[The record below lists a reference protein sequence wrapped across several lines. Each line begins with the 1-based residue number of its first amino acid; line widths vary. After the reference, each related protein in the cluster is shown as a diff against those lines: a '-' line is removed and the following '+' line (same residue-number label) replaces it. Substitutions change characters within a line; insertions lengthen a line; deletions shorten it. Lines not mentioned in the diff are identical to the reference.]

1 MISVFSGVLCCSV
14 IAIPG
19 IAMALQTIP
28 ACHGV
33 AIELDVNAEVVVIN
47 TYGTQ
52 VLDTWAFSV
61 ADPDEH
67 LSMEHTRSCLSRL
80 SPSVGDSLITNR
92 RQPVLTMLE
101 DTSPGIHDTLLC
113 ACNQEIYREL
123 GCDESHR
130 NCESN
135 LHEALSTVGIKVSR
149 TPAPLNL
156 FMNVPVAADGA
167 IDRRPPQSRPGDRV
181 RLRADMQVVIVFS
194 ACPQDITPINGAE
207 CIPRDAHY
215 EVISQKPVQ

>member
-1 MISVFSGVLCCSV
+1 M
-14 IAIPG
+14 IAIPS

-33 AIELDVNAEVVVIN
+33 AIELDVDAEVVVIN

-80 SPSVGDSLITNR
+80 SPRVGDSLFSNR
-92 RQPVLTMLE
+92 RQSVLTMLE

-113 ACNQEIYREL
+113 ACNREIYREL
-123 GCDESHR
+123 GCNESHR

-135 LHEALSTVGIKVSR
+135 LHEALSTVGIKVST

>member
-1 MISVFSGVLCCSV
+1 M

-135 LHEALSTVGIKVSR
+135 LHEALSTVGIKVST

-215 EVISQKPVQ
+215 EVISQKPAQ

>member
-1 MISVFSGVLCCSV
+1 
-14 IAIPG
+14 
-19 IAMALQTIP
+19 MALQTIP

-135 LHEALSTVGIKVSR
+135 LHEALSTVGIKVST

>member
-1 MISVFSGVLCCSV
+1 MPV
-14 IAIPG
+14 
-19 IAMALQTIP
+19 QTIP

-33 AIELDVNAEVVVIN
+33 AIELDVESEIVVIN

-52 VLDTWAFSV
+52 VLDTWAFRVSN
-61 ADPDEH
+61 PDEY

-80 SPSVGDSLITNR
+80 SPRVGDSLFSNR
-92 RQPVLTMLE
+92 RQSVLTMVE

-135 LHEALSTVGIKVSR
+135 LHEALSTVGIKIST

-181 RLRADMQVVIVFS
+181 RLRADMHIVIVFS

-215 EVISQKPVQ
+215 EVISRNPAQ

>member
-1 MISVFSGVLCCSV
+1 
-14 IAIPG
+14 
-19 IAMALQTIP
+19 MALQTIP

-33 AIELDVNAEVVVIN
+33 AIELDMDAEVVVIN

-135 LHEALSTVGIKVSR
+135 LHEALSTVGIKVST

>member
-1 MISVFSGVLCCSV
+1 
-14 IAIPG
+14 
-19 IAMALQTIP
+19 MALQTIP

-33 AIELDVNAEVVVIN
+33 AIELDAGSEIVVIN

-61 ADPDEH
+61 ADPDEY
-67 LSMEHTRSCLSRL
+67 LSMEHTRSRLRRL
-80 SPSVGDSLITNR
+80 SPRVGDSLFSNR
-92 RQPVLTMLE
+92 RRSVLTMLE
-101 DTSPGIHDTLLC
+101 DTSSGIHDTLLC
-113 ACNQEIYREL
+113 ACNQEIYEEL

-130 NCESN
+130 NCEAN
-135 LHEALSTVGIKVSR
+135 LHEALSTVGIKVST

-167 IDRRPPQSRPGDRV
+167 IDRRSPQSRPGDRV
-181 RLRADMQVVIVFS
+181 RLRADMHMVIVFS

-215 EVISQKPVQ
+215 EVISQNLAE